1 MAYQYDENQGFRPEG
16 APPPPP
22 PRKSGSEKNNND
34 LGSWIFIIVMLSVA
48 WPVGLILLISKLS
61 DSSGRKN
68 RAPRQTASQ
77 AGPKVQQTVQQV
89 TKTPVYTDKST
100 KTMKTIGIILAALGG
115 VTLLSGLGS
124 NMAALLGGGSL
135 WTFLSE
141 LFYPAGMLAS
151 GAALLLGSGGLKRR
165 QRRYATY
172 LRTAGQKPAVPLA
185 HLARAADVSE
195 KRLEKD
201 LDAML
206 EKEV

>member
-22 PRKSGSEKNNND
+22 PRKSGSEKNNNE
-34 LGSWIFIIVMLSVA
+34 LGSWIFIIVMLGVA

-61 DSSGRKN
+61 GSSGRKD

-124 NMAALLGGGSL
+124 NMAALLGG
-135 WTFLSE
+135 
-141 LFYPAGMLAS
+141 AGFMEYYVQRHGDLAVFS
-151 GAALLLGSGGLKRR
+151 YSVMSVCLIFIVGLALLTRVLGETT
-165 QRRYATY
+165 QRKA
-172 LRTAGQKPAVPLA
+172 
-185 HLARAADVSE
+185 
-195 KRLEKD
+195 
-201 LDAML
+201 
-206 EKEV
+206 